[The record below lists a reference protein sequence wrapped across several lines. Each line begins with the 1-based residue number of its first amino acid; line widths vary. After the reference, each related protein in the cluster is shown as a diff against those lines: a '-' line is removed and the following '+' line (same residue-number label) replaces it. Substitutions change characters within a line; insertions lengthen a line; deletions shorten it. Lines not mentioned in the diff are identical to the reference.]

1 MFRSPE
7 EKLFTAIV
15 NSDKDKAFSLLEKHK
30 DAPYTF
36 DKTVSFKGKEYLLLT
51 AFFMGEK
58 PFVSFNILNQFI
70 QNGYCTRMTDVNVYG
85 APKKESPLAEFLPHL
100 FFFRNK
106 KFPVQIPTN
115 GKFNNSYENA
125 CYFFQTQMSMLKYI
139 TYYIFGKQNMA
150 LQTLNYIMDKVFD
163 TIHGNNHSTQ
173 IFESIQTQLFAET
186 FKSISINESHLQSFF
201 IPSLRL
207 HKDEEIG
214 RLVRSHWSTF
224 MICIQQEKDNYIISD
239 IIENALKD
247 DVFFEFFKAQ
257 CDRKENFKFFSERI
271 PLELIENK
279 MHMEEEKHDE
289 VPTEDFNKTI
299 SLKIVEHE
307 D

>member
-1 MFRSPE
+1 MFKSPE

-36 DKTVSFKGKEYLLLT
+36 DKTVSYKGKEHLLLT

-125 CYFFQTQMSMLKYI
+125 C
-139 TYYIFGKQNMA
+139 
-150 LQTLNYIMDKVFD
+150 
-163 TIHGNNHSTQ
+163 
-173 IFESIQTQLFAET
+173 
-186 FKSISINESHLQSFF
+186 
-201 IPSLRL
+201 
-207 HKDEEIG
+207 
-214 RLVRSHWSTF
+214 
-224 MICIQQEKDNYIISD
+224 
-239 IIENALKD
+239 
-247 DVFFEFFKAQ
+247 
-257 CDRKENFKFFSERI
+257 
-271 PLELIENK
+271 
-279 MHMEEEKHDE
+279 
-289 VPTEDFNKTI
+289 
-299 SLKIVEHE
+299 
-307 D
+307 